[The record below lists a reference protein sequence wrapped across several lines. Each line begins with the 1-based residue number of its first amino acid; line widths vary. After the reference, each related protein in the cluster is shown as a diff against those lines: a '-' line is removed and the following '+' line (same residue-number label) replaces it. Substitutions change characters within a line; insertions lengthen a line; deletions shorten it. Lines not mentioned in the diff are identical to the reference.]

1 MLIKRYFKERNYI
14 TMSIEIVL
22 SSVVLSAIV
31 SGVITYMIA
40 NKKSRLQY
48 ITDERKNG
56 EIKYEKLSRI
66 YIMLHTLIH

>member
-1 MLIKRYFKERNYI
+1 MLIKNYFKERNYI

-31 SGVITYMIA
+31 SGVITYIIA

-48 ITDERKNG
+48 I
-56 EIKYEKLSRI
+56 
-66 YIMLHTLIH
+66 H